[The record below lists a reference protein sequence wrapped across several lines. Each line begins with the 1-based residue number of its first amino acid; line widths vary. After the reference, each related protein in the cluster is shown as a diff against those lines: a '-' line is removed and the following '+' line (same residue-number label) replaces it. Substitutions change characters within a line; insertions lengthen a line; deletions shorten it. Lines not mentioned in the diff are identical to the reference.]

1 MTASGVEPPR
11 LQSEAETSARDR
23 DTGARPWWRRWWFG
37 MTLAWFATRLLLLL
51 FDTKI
56 VPYRWHHSATSD
68 VPIYHHWSWVLQ
80 QGRFPADDTRWQ
92 YPPGAAGIML
102 LPDLVPGGWPAYLNT
117 FFAIVLVFDAI
128 AFWLLMR
135 QVPRGGSVQG
145 PWLWTLG
152 VFLLGPITLGRY
164 DLIVATIA
172 MAALLLAG
180 RPLVRGALIGVGT
193 MIKVWPVVLLA
204 GVRRWREL
212 IVTTLGATVVI
223 AATTLAIGATL
234 PGSSSFLR
242 FQKER
247 GIQIES
253 VAATP
258 FLIGRSLGWP
268 GRTGDR
274 YGARE
279 AIGPGVDFAIAACG
293 VATVVGG
300 LVLLAWWVRA
310 RWTETTPYDAALFA
324 TLLGMI
330 TSRVL
335 SPQYMLWAL
344 GLGAVCVTFA
354 KTSQRPVAWLLL
366 LATALTQLEFPI
378 LWGGVVHN
386 DLGGMA
392 ALTARNVLLVGATV
406 WSGIRLWK
414 ATGERAVEAV

>member
-1 MTASGVEPPR
+1 MTVSGVESPR
-11 LQSEAETSARDR
+11 LQPEAEAGQGRS
-23 DTGARPWWRRWWFG
+23 ARPWWRRWWFG
-37 MTLAWFATRLLLLL
+37 VTLTWFATRLLLLL
-51 FDTKI
+51 FDTK
-56 VPYRWHHSATSD
+56 VLPYHWHRSATSD

-80 QGRFPADDTRWQ
+80 QGHFPADDTRWQ

-102 LPDLVPGGWPAYLNT
+102 LPDLVPGGWPTYLNT
-117 FFAIVLVFDAI
+117 FFAIVLIFDAI

-135 QVPRGGSVQG
+135 RARLRHRGSIQG

-172 MAALLLAG
+172 MAALLVAG
-180 RPLVRGALIGVGT
+180 RPLVRGALIGVGA
-193 MIKVWPVVLLA
+193 MIKVWPIMLLV

-212 IVTTLGATVVI
+212 IVTTLGAAVVI
-223 AATTLAIGATL
+223 VATTLAIGATL
-234 PGSSSFLR
+234 PGSSSFIR

-258 FLIGRSLGWP
+258 FLLARGLGWP
-268 GRTGDR
+268 GGTGDR

-279 AIGPGVDFAIAACG
+279 AIGPGVEVAIAACG
-293 VATVVGG
+293 IATVIGG
-300 LVLLAWWVRA
+300 LVLLAWWTRA

-344 GLGAVCVTFA
+344 GLAAVCLTSPR
-354 KTSQRPVAWLLL
+354 TSQRPVAWLLL

-386 DLGGMA
+386 GPAGMA

-406 WSGIRLWK
+406 WSGVRLWK
-414 ATGERAVEAV
+414 ATGTRAVEAV